1 MNRFRYSGFAYAL
14 IPQPIPPNA
23 PLCLEHLLGAVQL
36 VEDWPNGTNSRNSNS
51 PELDNHQAPSSVHYA
66 SPGRRAQKILWGWQV
81 PELGVSPGAGR
92 AVRFPK
98 LLLLPAGREF
108 VQLRGSEF
116 YLSADAAAKAARKQ
130 AEEIAEDFLR
140 CLWSHAYVTM
150 DELYGPN
157 WVKEAFWDII
167 VTLPANWPEEVTCS
181 MRRAVDSALE
191 LGLHRNNSV
200 TFVAEPDAAAL
211 SVFATVP
218 NDSWKVR

>member
-1 MNRFRYSGFAYAL
+1 MNHFRHSRFAYAL
-14 IPQPIPPNA
+14 MPQPLPPNA
-23 PLCLEHLLGAVQL
+23 PVFFEHLLGAVQL
-36 VEDWPNGTNSRNSNS
+36 VKGWPTGTNSRNSNS
-51 PELDNHQAPSSVHYA
+51 PGLDDQHAPSSMYYA
-66 SPGRRAQKILWGWQV
+66 SPGRRAQKILWGRQV
-81 PELGVSPGAGR
+81 PELGGSPGDER
-92 AVRFPK
+92 VIRFPK